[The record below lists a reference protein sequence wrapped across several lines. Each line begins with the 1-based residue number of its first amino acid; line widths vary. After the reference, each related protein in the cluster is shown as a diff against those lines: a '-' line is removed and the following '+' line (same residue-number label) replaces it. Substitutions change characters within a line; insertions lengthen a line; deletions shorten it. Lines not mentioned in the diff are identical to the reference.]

1 MVGVKGVEIMSQTNV
16 NIRMDKELKEQAE
29 TLFANLGM
37 NMSTAFNVFVRQAVR
52 TGGIP
57 FDITTRTD
65 DFYNEY
71 NQQRLRKAAARMNA
85 GTGVEHEL
93 IEDENA

>member
-1 MVGVKGVEIMSQTNV
+1 MAQTNV
-16 NIRMDKELKEQAE
+16 NIRMDKELKEQADS
-29 TLFANLGM
+29 LFANLGM

-57 FDITTRTD
+57 FDITTRTG

-71 NQQRLRKAAARMNA
+71 NQQRLRNAIARMNA
-85 GTGVEHEL
+85 GKGAEHDL
-93 IEDENA
+93 IEDGNA